1 MSCQHNLLFLLLCG
15 FAALS
20 VSTEKC
26 QKDLREG
33 TPCIIKLPEKYNDK
47 SNDIKWTHVSS
58 DAVIERKNKKT
69 KSNTPGLTLEEDGS
83 LRFQSVSLKD
93 MGKYIYTVSS
103 SDGTEIG
110 KDGEEIKVYANAP
123 KPVVKI
129 SCTTAGNATLT
140 CDMRNSKDSSLTVS
154 WYKEGKSIQNIK
166 KSQMFLSSVQVLEN
180 KPYSCEARNPVSANK
195 SESITVSCD
204 GPGLTKLFGFDFW
217 LMVGILAGGAAL
229 LLLVICV
236 LVICA
241 CRSCHQR
248 TKRLQDEEEF
258 RLADL
263 TPGPTGTNRSKQT
276 ARGQPAPP
284 IPQED
289 TMPCNPSPETPPR
302 TQNQPKAQIRARPP
316 PPPQDDDEE
325 DPPPLPRPR
334 NKQHR
339 TKRNQEPYRPM
350 E

>member
-20 VSTEKC
+20 VSVKICEKE
-26 QKDLREG
+26 LLVE
-33 TPCIIKLPEKYNDK
+33 TSCIIKLTSENNGKPAE
-47 SNDIKWTHVSS
+47 IKWTH
-58 DAVIERKNKKT
+58 DRNGKILAWRDGDIKT
-69 KSNTPGLTLEEDGS
+69 KVKGVSKEEDGS
-83 LRFQSVSLKD
+83 LRIESVSLKD
-93 MGKYIYTVSS
+93 TGTYTYIVSS

-110 KDGEEIKVYANAP
+110 KGNWEIKVYEKAP

-129 SCTTAGNATLT
+129 ENCNTTATLT
-140 CDMRNSKDSSLTVS
+140 CNTGNRKDLTVS
-154 WYKEGKSIQNIK
+154 WFEEDKPILKDKNTLLLTPTQLQG
-166 KSQMFLSSVQVLEN
+166 N
-180 KPYSCEARNPVSANK
+180 KRYSCEARNPVSKDK
-195 SESITVSCD
+195 SESIPVSCA

-217 LMVGILAGGAAL
+217 LMVGILAGGGAL
-229 LLLVICV
+229 LLLLICV

-248 TKRLQDEEEF
+248 TKRIQDEEEF

-263 TPGPTGTNRSKQT
+263 TPAPTGTNRSKQT

-289 TMPCNPSPETPPR
+289 PMPCNPSPETPPR

>member
-20 VSTEKC
+20 VSTEECK
-26 QKDLREG
+26 KDLQEG
-33 TPCIIKLPEKYNDK
+33 TSCFIKLPEKYNDK
-47 SNDIKWTHVSS
+47 SKDIKWTHVSS
-58 DAVIERKNKKT
+58 DAVIERKNNKIK
-69 KSNTPGLTLEEDGS
+69 KSNAEGLTMDEDGS
-83 LRFQSVSLKD
+83 LRFESVSLNY
-93 MGKYIYTVSS
+93 MGKYLYTVTS
-103 SDGTEIG
+103 SDGTEVG
-110 KDGEEIKVYANAP
+110 KDEVEIKVYAKAP

-129 SCTTAGNATLT
+129 SCTAAGNATLT
-140 CDMRNSKDSSLTVS
+140 CDMGNSKDLTVS
-154 WYKEGKSIQNIK
+154 WYKEGNYFQNDK
-166 KSQMFLSSVQVLEN
+166 KSQVFLSSAQVLEN
-180 KPYSCEARNPVSANK
+180 KLYSCMASNPVSK
-195 SESITVSCD
+195 ETSDSITVSCK

-229 LLLVICV
+229 LLLLICV

-248 TKRLQDEEEF
+248 TKRQQDEEEL

-263 TPGPTGTNRSKQT
+263 TPGHTSTNRSKQT

-289 TMPCNPSPETPPR
+289 PMPCNPSPETPPR

>member
-20 VSTEKC
+20 VS
-26 QKDLREG
+26 QKTCGKELLVG
-33 TPCIIKLPEKYNDK
+33 TSCIIKMTTKNNEKPTEF
-47 SNDIKWTHVSS
+47 KWTHDTNGDILRLRDGKIKNAEGVS
-58 DAVIERKNKKT
+58 K
-69 KSNTPGLTLEEDGS
+69 EEDGS
-83 LRFQSVSLKD
+83 LRFESVSLKD
-93 MGKYIYTVSS
+93 TGTYTYTAYN

-110 KDGEEIKVYANAP
+110 KEEVEIKVYAKAP
-123 KPVVKI
+123 KPTVMFN
-129 SCTTAGNATLT
+129 CTTTTTTLICNTGN
-140 CDMRNSKDSSLTVS
+140 RKDLTVS
-154 WYKEGKSIQNIK
+154 WYEEGKPIPNDK
-166 KSQMFLSSVQVLEN
+166 NTLVLTPTQLQGN
-180 KPYSCEARNPVSANK
+180 KWYSCKAHNPVSK
-195 SESITVSCD
+195 EESERKTVSCD

-217 LMVGILAGGAAL
+217 LMVGILAGGGAL
-229 LLLVICV
+229 LLLLVCV

-248 TKRLQDEEEF
+248 TKRIQDEEEF

-263 TPGPTGTNRSKQT
+263 TPAPTGTNRSKQT

-289 TMPCNPSPETPPR
+289 PMPCNPSPETPPR